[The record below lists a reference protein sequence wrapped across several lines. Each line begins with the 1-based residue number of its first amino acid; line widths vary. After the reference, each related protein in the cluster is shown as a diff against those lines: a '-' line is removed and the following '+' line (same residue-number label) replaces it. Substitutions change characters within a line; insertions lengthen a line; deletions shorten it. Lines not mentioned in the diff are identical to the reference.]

1 MHARSD
7 SLPHPLNPQRGSVVH
22 LDEWVSPDIADERG
36 YLRAGKILEWMDV
49 VGVVAAARHCRKPV
63 VTASIDGMVWRDPIR
78 VGEHVTMAAALA
90 HTSDRSLG
98 VAVSMAHGRL
108 SADTEPPVLDAYMSF
123 VAVDDDGTPAPVP
136 QFVPE
141 TPAETARFREGS
153 LRREFRRKLA
163 SGAKAIP
170 VAEGGQRADRET
182 TLYIREFLKS
192 FPRALRLPWDR
203 AERRTAK
210 GRDASYVHTIEP
222 VRAGQLNF
230 HGTLYG
236 GTLMRWLE
244 TNASLSARAHLRGEP
259 TRMVGLHG
267 LTFLRPV
274 RPNRFVHIQSV
285 VVHTTGDS
293 LTVLVNVQ
301 AEDPI
306 LGDQEETLRAFLTYA
321 PVEPAT
327 SPAPVT
333 CATDDERAVFD
344 EVEHRLA
351 LQRMI
356 EPDRGQP

>member
-1 MHARSD
+1 MHAEPDIAHRRIN
-7 SLPHPLNPQRGSVVH
+7 HQRGSVVH

-36 YLRAGKILEWMDV
+36 YLRAGKVLEWMDV
-49 VGVVAAARHCRKPV
+49 VGVVAAARHCRMPV
-63 VTASIDGMVWRDPIR
+63 VTASVDGMVLRDPIR
-78 VGEHVTMAAALA
+78 VGERVTMAAALA
-90 HTSDRSLG
+90 HTSDKSIG
-98 VAVSMAHGRL
+98 VSISMTHGRQN
-108 SADTEPPVLDAYMSF
+108 TEAERLVLNAYMSF
-123 VAVDDDGTPAPVP
+123 VAVDDEGSPEPVP

-141 TPAETARFREGS
+141 TPAEITRFREGS

-170 VAEGGQRADRET
+170 VPAAGQRADRET

-192 FPRALRLPWDR
+192 FPRALRFPWDR
-203 AERRTAK
+203 AERRSAQ
-210 GRDASYVHTIEP
+210 GRDSSYVHTIEP
-222 VRAGQLNF
+222 VRAGKLNF

-244 TNASLSARAHLRGEP
+244 TNASLSARAYLGGEP
-259 TRMVGLHG
+259 ARMVGLHG

-285 VVHTTGDS
+285 VVHTTNDS

-306 LGDQEETLRAFLTYA
+306 EGDHEETLRAFLTYA
-321 PVEPAT
+321 PVETTA
-327 SPAPVT
+327 SPAPLT
-333 CATDDERAVFD
+333 CSTDDERAIFD

-356 EPDRGQP
+356 EPEVGE

>member
-1 MHARSD
+1 MHAAENAHRRLS
-7 SLPHPLNPQRGSVVH
+7 PQRGGIVH

-36 YLRAGKILEWMDV
+36 YLRAGKVLEWMDV
-49 VGVVAAARHCRKPV
+49 VGVIAAARHCRRPV
-63 VTASIDGMVWRDPIR
+63 VTASVDGMVMRNPIR
-78 VGEHVTMAAALA
+78 VGERVTMAAAIA
-90 HTSDRSLG
+90 HTSERSLG
-98 VAVSMAHGRL
+98 VSVSMTHGRP
-108 SADTEPPVLDAYMSF
+108 STEAERLVLNAYMSF
-123 VAVDDDGTPAPVP
+123 VAVEEDGSPAPVP

-141 TPAETARFREGS
+141 TPAEVARFREGS

-163 SGAKAIP
+163 SGAKSIP
-170 VAEGGQRADRET
+170 VPPAGERADRET

-192 FPRALRLPWDR
+192 FPRALRLPWER
-203 AERRTAK
+203 QERRTAQ
-210 GRDASYVHTIEP
+210 GRDTSYVHTIEP
-222 VRAGQLNF
+222 VRAGKLNF

-244 TNASLSARAHLRGEP
+244 TNASLSARAYLRGEP
-259 TRMVGLHG
+259 ARMVGLHG

-285 VVHTTGDS
+285 VVHTTIDS

-306 LGDQEETLRAFLTYA
+306 EGEHEETLRAFVTYA
-321 PVEPAT
+321 PAEPAA
-327 SPAPVT
+327 SPAPLT
-333 CATDDERAVFD
+333 CTTDDERAVFE

-356 EPDRGQP
+356 EPDVGE